1 MQKGIAARA
10 RILKTCSRKYPAAG
24 QDSGHNAGRYY
35 GYDLD
40 QDNAHAQDQ
49 DNAHAQDNTQRSG
62 QRSAGSARRTY
73 YTRLVRV
80 IAKLIQMH

>member
-35 GYDLD
+35 RYDLD
-40 QDNAHAQDQ
+40 QDNAHAQD
-49 DNAHAQDNTQRSG
+49 NAQRSG

-73 YTRLVRV
+73 DTRLVRV
-80 IAKLIQMH
+80 IAKLIRMH

>member
-1 MQKGIAARA
+1 MQKVIAARA

-24 QDSGHNAGRYY
+24 QDSGHNAGQYY
-35 GYDLD
+35 GYDL
-40 QDNAHAQDQ
+40 DQ